1 MSEPGRGRRGRRR
14 AGATPPPDA
23 PPSPVAE
30 SELGYGALLEQASDA
45 IFVTDGDFRILY
57 ANARACEMLG
67 FGLDELKRM
76 NAADVPTTAEI
87 AAHPLERERLRQ
99 GRPVTTHRRLRRK
112 DGTSFNAET
121 NATLLGD
128 GRIMAIVRDITER
141 QRTER
146 RLAESEAR
154 YSAVVE
160 QAAVGSTGADGD
172 GRFVEANPRACEI
185 LGRSREALLGR
196 PVFDLVAPGEPRLTA
211 EDAET
216 LRTGGVLH
224 GVRHLLRPDGTERIV
239 EVSARSLRGG
249 QVVSILNDVTDR
261 VEAERRLAESEARY
275 GAVVTHATAGITV
288 TDEAWRFVEVNPR
301 ACDIFGYSREELLRM
316 TVHEIAAPGEL
327 EDAPLHAEALK
338 TGRDSFSTRRV
349 RRPDGTERIVEISG
363 RGLADGRVVS
373 VVNDVTDRVEA
384 ERRLAESEAR
394 YAAVVENATV
404 GITDT
409 DAQWRFVEVN
419 PRACEIFGYSREE
432 LLGRQVFE
440 LSGPADPGIG
450 AAEMA
455 TLRDGGVVR
464 GVRHLL
470 RHDGTRRTVEISAR
484 GLGGEQVVSIIDD
497 ITERIEA
504 ERRLAQSEAH
514 LVRAQELAHFGTW
527 EAVLESYTGLWSPE
541 MYRIYGIPPDRV
553 PVTYDMFA
561 EGQHPDDRG
570 RVEQRI
576 GEVMA
581 GGPAPRTYEHR
592 VLRSD
597 GSVRILHATV
607 GAQRNA
613 EGRVVRLVG
622 SSQDITEQ
630 RLLEAQLREAQ
641 KLEAIGRLAGGVAH
655 DFNNLLT
662 VILRFVE
669 TMLDGMPEGDRQR
682 GGAEQIRLAARRAAG
697 LTQQLLA
704 FGRRQMF
711 RLEVF
716 DLNEVLGEMREILRR
731 LIGEQIEITISP
743 GARVATIKA
752 DRGQIEQVVLNLA
765 LNARDAMPAGG
776 RLAIATANVDPPE
789 GWPAGAA
796 AAPCLV
802 LTVTDTGIGMS
813 PELQAHIFEPF
824 YTTKDVGQGTGL
836 GLATVHGIVS
846 QTGGR
851 IEVRSAPGQGT
862 RFLVH
867 LPCAV
872 DEAAP
877 APGPPAAPLGGGDET
892 VLVVED
898 DAAVRSLV
906 AEVLRRRGYHVLEA
920 VEGEEAVDLVGRH
933 AGPLHLLITDV
944 VMPGMGGQDL
954 ARRLL
959 GVRPGLRVLL
969 ISGYS
974 GERGDPVG
982 PLAGTMAF
990 LQKPFSPGALV
1001 AKVREVLDL
1010 PAGAQGGA

>member
-1 MSEPGRGRRGRRR
+1 MTEPRRGRRTARPAASPRR
-14 AGATPPPDA
+14 AGGPPQPLN
-23 PPSPVAE
+23 E
-30 SELGYGALLEQASDA
+30 SELGYSVLLEQASDA
-45 IFVTDGDFRILY
+45 ILVTDGDLRILHV
-57 ANARACEMLG
+57 NARACEMFG
-67 FGLDELKRM
+67 FDRDEWRRM
-76 NAADVPTTAEI
+76 NVADIPTAAEL
-87 AAHPLERERLRQ
+87 AAHPLELGRLRQ
-99 GRPVTTHRRLRRK
+99 GRPVLTQRQLRRK
-112 DGTSFNAET
+112 DGTVITAET
-121 NATLLGD
+121 NATLLSD
-128 GRIMAIVRDITER
+128 GRIVAIVRDITGR
-141 QRTER
+141 LDTET

-154 YSAVVE
+154 YGAVVE
-160 QAAVGSTGADGD
+160 YATVGITVTDADW
-172 GRFVEANPRACEI
+172 RFVEVNPRACEI
-185 LGRSREALLGR
+185 FGCRREELLGR
-196 PVFDLVAPGEPRLTA
+196 RVFELATSGDPGLKAA
-211 EDAET
+211 EVES
-216 LRTGGVLH
+216 LRAGRVVQ
-224 GVRHLLRPDGTERIV
+224 GVRHLRRPDGTERDV
-239 EVSARSLRGG
+239 EISARGLAGG
-249 QVVSILNDVTDR
+249 HVVSIVTDVTDHL
-261 VEAERRLAESEARY
+261 EAERRLAESEARY
-275 GAVVTHATAGITV
+275 TAVVAHATVGITV
-288 TDEAWRFVEVNPR
+288 TDAEWRFTEVNPS
-301 ACDIFGYSREELLRM
+301 ACEIFGRSREELLGM
-316 TVHEIAAPGEL
+316 TVREIAAPGEL
-327 EDAPLHAEALK
+327 EDTPLKAPVLNA
-338 TGRDSFSTRRV
+338 GRDSFSTRRV
-349 RRPDGTERIVEISG
+349 RRPDGVERIVEIGARSLG
-363 RGLADGRVVS
+363 GGHVVS
-373 VVNDVTDRVEA
+373 IVTDVTDRVEA
-384 ERRLAESEAR
+384 ALRLAESER
-394 YAAVVENATV
+394 
-404 GITDT
+404 
-409 DAQWRFVEVN
+409 
-419 PRACEIFGYSREE
+419 S
-432 LLGRQVFE
+432 
-440 LSGPADPGIG
+440 
-450 AAEMA
+450 
-455 TLRDGGVVR
+455 
-464 GVRHLL
+464 
-470 RHDGTRRTVEISAR
+470 
-484 GLGGEQVVSIIDD
+484 
-497 ITERIEA
+497 
-504 ERRLAQSEAH
+504 LA
-514 LVRAQELAHFGTW
+514 RAQEVAHFGTW
-527 EAVLESYTGLWSPE
+527 EMEVATGAARCSAE
-541 MYRIYGIPPDRV
+541 AYRLSGLRPDS
-553 PVTYDMFA
+553 
-561 EGQHPDDRG
+561 
-570 RVEQRI
+570 
-576 GEVMA
+576 
-581 GGPAPRTYEHR
+581 GPLTYERLIGTVHPEDRAGIDSLIRASLEGGVPLLPHEYR
-592 VLRSD
+592 VQRAD
-597 GSVRILHATV
+597 GSVRVLSGTV
-607 GAQRNA
+607 TTERDVSGK
-613 EGRVVRLVG
+613 VVRLVG
-622 SSQDITEQ
+622 SVQDVTER

-662 VILRFVE
+662 VILGFVE

-776 RLAIATANVDPPE
+776 RLAIATANVDPPG

-877 APGPPAAPLGGGDET
+877 AAGPPAAPLGGGDET

-898 DAAVRSLV
+898 DDAVRSLV
-906 AEVLRRRGYHVLEA
+906 AEVLRRRGYQVLEA
-920 VEGEEAVDLVGRH
+920 VEGEQAVDLVGRH
-933 AGPLHLLITDV
+933 AGPLHLLLTDV

-959 GVRPGLRVLL
+959 GLRPGLRVLL

-982 PLAGTMAF
+982 PLTGAMAF

-1001 AKVREVLDL
+1001 GKVREVLDL
-1010 PAGAQGGA
+1010 PAGAQGGG